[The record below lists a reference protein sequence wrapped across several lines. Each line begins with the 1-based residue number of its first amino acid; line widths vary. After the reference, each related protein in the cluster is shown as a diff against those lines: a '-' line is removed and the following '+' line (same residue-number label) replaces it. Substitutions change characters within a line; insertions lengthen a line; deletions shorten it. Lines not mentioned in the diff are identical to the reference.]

1 MRHSVRAGCDFVK
14 CVASVRCGVVRERF
28 VDFLVLVTTLAQM
41 STSISADAALSTLG
55 RQLSL
60 GIVAVPADTTTR
72 DNIRRTWLRAKA
84 FSDGRAAARFVV
96 GSDACTRH
104 VQREASQHGDIA
116 FVNASDCS
124 PWHAGHK
131 IHAWYRWALRSLPA
145 RWYGKAEDDSIVS
158 IEPLLMELSML
169 PNTVHLFG
177 VNLQWIAHCR
187 QQPTTSTW
195 SKPLAAQTCAQGCW
209 LGRVASSLKRATRR
223 PPRCE
228 KAFDG
233 RPVTPGSTLC
243 PMLPYAPFAP
253 GPLEVRSSQLAQLV
267 ASCSYADAYFH
278 SLVTRGALIN
288 DECASTDGSQ
298 GHAIGECAA
307 EAWGHLGVADGDMWR
322 QSYANSG
329 LFAHLRRAANTSATD
344 GRGIVHPMYGGGR
357 RQPPIVSIV
366 HPLKGDRNPETWSTL
381 WTLLDRVAQNG
392 RAFNTKKRHTNVMR
406 VSMGALDRE
415 GGGGAA
421 KATPRRSRRVEVSEL
436 Q

>member
-1 MRHSVRAGCDFVK
+1 MRMQT
-14 CVASVRCGVVRERF
+14 ERRHCHE
-28 VDFLVLVTTLAQM
+28 VLVATLAM
-41 STSISADAALSTLG
+41 AASSTRADARALSTLG

-169 PNTVHLFG
+169 PDTVHLFG

-187 QQPTTSTW
+187 QQPTTLTW

-228 KAFDG
+228 GFDG
-233 RPVTPGSTLC
+233 RRSRPAQLYAYAAIRAVCTRPVR
-243 PMLPYAPFAP
+243 
-253 GPLEVRSSQLAQLV
+253 GPLLTIGQLV
-267 ASCSYADAYFH
+267 SSC
-278 SLVTRGALIN
+278 
-288 DECASTDGSQ
+288 C
-298 GHAIGECAA
+298 
-307 EAWGHLGVADGDMWR
+307 M
-322 QSYANSG
+322 
-329 LFAHLRRAANTSATD
+329 
-344 GRGIVHPMYGGGR
+344 PMV
-357 RQPPIVSIV
+357 ISIR
-366 HPLKGDRNPETWSTL
+366 L
-381 WTLLDRVAQNG
+381 
-392 RAFNTKKRHTNVMR
+392 
-406 VSMGALDRE
+406 
-415 GGGGAA
+415 
-421 KATPRRSRRVEVSEL
+421 
-436 Q
+436 

>member
-1 MRHSVRAGCDFVK
+1 MRKCKQKGRHCHEVLVATLAMAREQHPRRRPRLVDARPAAIARNCRRAG
-14 CVASVRCGVVRERF
+14 RHYYP
-28 VDFLVLVTTLAQM
+28 
-41 STSISADAALSTLG
+41 
-55 RQLSL
+55 RQYTAN
-60 GIVAVPADTTTR
+60 V
-72 DNIRRTWLRAKA
+72 
-84 FSDGRAAARFVV
+84 AARESLFRRPCRRQICRRLWRL
-96 GSDACTRH
+96 ALRR

-145 RWYGKAEDDSIVS
+145 RWYGKARGDSIVS

-169 PNTVHLFG
+169 PDTVHLFG

-187 QQPTTSTW
+187 QQATTLTW

-243 PMLPYAPFAP
+243 HMLPYAPFAP

-307 EAWGHLGVADGDMWR
+307 EAWGHLVVADGDMWR

-344 GRGIVHPMYGGGR
+344 GRGIVHPMYGGGGGSRLLCRLFIRSKAIVIR
-357 RQPPIVSIV
+357 RRGVHCGRCLIVWLRMGGRSTRGSAIQMLCASRWV
-366 HPLKGDRNPETWSTL
+366 H
-381 WTLLDRVAQNG
+381 WTV
-392 RAFNTKKRHTNVMR
+392 
-406 VSMGALDRE
+406 
-415 GGGGAA
+415 
-421 KATPRRSRRVEVSEL
+421 KAEVLPRTPRRSRGVEVSEL